1 MFSQAGL
8 PYTQEI
14 DHVPNS
20 RRALQL
26 GELARDRGRHGEL
39 HPRLMDAYW
48 HRGVDIGD
56 PEALRAEAVV
66 AGLDGAEVDEILA
79 GDAYLERIAADT
91 RALHEAGGGGVP
103 AWIIDDRVLV
113 PGAQPHE
120 VFERVVERLESA

>member
-1 MFSQAGL
+1 MFGEAGL

-26 GELARDRGRHGEL
+26 GELARDRGRHHEL

-56 PEALRAEAVV
+56 PELLRAEATA
-66 AGLDGAEVDEILA
+66 AGLEAAEVDEVLA
-79 GDAYLERIAADT
+79 GEAYLDRIAADT
-91 RALHEAGGGGVP
+91 QALHEAGGGGVP
-103 AWIIDDRVLV
+103 AWIIDDRVLLQ
-113 PGAQPHE
+113 GAQPHE
-120 VFERVVERLESA
+120 VFERVMERLESG

>member
-1 MFSQAGL
+1 MFDEAGL

-26 GELARDRGRHGEL
+26 GELARDRGRHEEL

-56 PEALRAEAVV
+56 PAALRAEAVA
-66 AGLDGAEVDEILA
+66 AGLDGADIDELLA
-79 GDAYLERIAADT
+79 GDAYRDRIAADT

-120 VFERVVERLESA
+120 VFERVVERLTTG